1 MKAMKKKVLSYAL
14 NENLPL
20 VCSDNHLITIRY
32 FFKVLTE
39 EKNEKVNLK
48 KRARPQKNLINS
60 TDTEFNLEPIK
71 PDDSYYKLF
80 ETGSVLNSTI
90 ESTYDDSETL
100 VGSKRRKVQNTLVNR

>member
-1 MKAMKKKVLSYAL
+1 MKATKKKVLSFDQ

-20 VCSDNHLITIRY
+20 VSSVKFDISTKIR
-32 FFKVLTE
+32 FLVLTE

-60 TDTEFNLEPIK
+60 NDTEFNSQPIK

-90 ESTYDDSETL
+90 ESTYDDGETL
-100 VGSKRRKVQNTLVNR
+100 VGSKRRKVKGF

>member
-1 MKAMKKKVLSYAL
+1 M
-14 NENLPL
+14 
-20 VCSDNHLITIRY
+20 ITIRY

-100 VGSKRRKVQNTLVNR
+100 VGSKRRKVENTLVNR

>member
-100 VGSKRRKVQNTLVNR
+100 VGSKRRKVENTLINR

>member
-100 VGSKRRKVQNTLVNR
+100 VGSKRRKVENTLVNR

>member
-1 MKAMKKKVLSYAL
+1 MKVTKKIVLSYDQ

-20 VCSDNHLITIRY
+20 VCSKFHFIAIRY

-100 VGSKRRKVQNTLVNR
+100 VGSKRRKVKNIRVIL

>member
-20 VCSDNHLITIRY
+20 VCSDNYLITIRY

-100 VGSKRRKVQNTLVNR
+100 VGSKRRKV

>member
-1 MKAMKKKVLSYAL
+1 MKVTKKKVLSYDQ

-20 VCSDNHLITIRY
+20 VSSVWFDLLAKIR
-32 FFKVLTE
+32 FFLVLTE

-90 ESTYDDSETL
+90 ESTYDDSEPL
-100 VGSKRRKVQNTLVNR
+100 VGSKRRKVTP